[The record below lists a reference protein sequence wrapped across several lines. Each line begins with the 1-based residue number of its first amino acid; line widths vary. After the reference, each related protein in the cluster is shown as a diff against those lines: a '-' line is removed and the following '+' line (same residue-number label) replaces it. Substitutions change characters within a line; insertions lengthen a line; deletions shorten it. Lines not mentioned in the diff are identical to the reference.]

1 MGWHSSYP
9 FWAHISSVLRITRID
24 SESSPSST
32 SLGMLLYCAFS
43 VVCPLRPL
51 VNVNPSMSTGVP
63 VSSGVMV
70 NRTLNFLP
78 NGMMGCYSERTRT
91 ILIDRRLP
99 YVAKRCTLVHELV
112 HWSHGDD
119 RCGLHEMRTRA
130 ETARLLISPTEY
142 ALAERMY
149 DGNVW
154 RIADELEV
162 TSGIIN
168 DYRTLLH
175 DRVAA

>member
-1 MGWHSSYP
+1 MAIYSAGLDVEIRSADH
-9 FWAHISSVLRITRID
+9 
-24 SESSPSST
+24 
-32 SLGMLLYCAFS
+32 
-43 VVCPLRPL
+43 
-51 VNVNPSMSTGVP
+51 
-63 VSSGVMV
+63 
-70 NRTLNFLP
+70 LP

-162 TSGIIN
+162 TLSLVS
-168 DYRTLLH
+168 DYKEMLH
-175 DRVAA
+175 DSVAA